1 MNLKKLVSAVIG
13 AKHGWA
19 VAEQFEN
26 TFDDEAFEKQNY
38 NALRYIMEEINDLI
52 RAELLNS
59 YHQDALEGYYEKLS
73 EYLTN

>member
-1 MNLKKLVSAVIG
+1 MDLKKLVSAVIG

-26 TFDDEAFEKQNY
+26 TFDGEEFEEQNY
-38 NALRYIMEEINDLI
+38 NALGYIMTEINDLI
-52 RAELLNS
+52 RAELLDS
-59 YHQDALEGYYEKLS
+59 YHQDELKDYYEELS

>member
-1 MNLKKLVSAVIG
+1 MDLKKLVSAVIG

-26 TFDDEAFEKQNY
+26 TFDGEAFEEQNY
-38 NALRYIMEEINDLI
+38 NALGYIMTEINDLI
-52 RAELLNS
+52 RAELLDS
-59 YHQDALEGYYEKLS
+59 YHQDELKDYYEELS